1 MKKRIKGKGLLIRDR
16 GNFPPSARSILQKV
30 GNESITSLKIVRT
43 PLSNTVK
50 DILNVIS
57 LGKFQKIYEKY
68 YDKLFHISLLIN
80 NKYNLEKNEVI

>member
-16 GNFPPSARSILQKV
+16 GKLPPSARSLLQKV
-30 GNESITSLKIVRT
+30 GNESIKSLKIVRT

-57 LGKFQKIYEKY
+57 
-68 YDKLFHISLLIN
+68 
-80 NKYNLEKNEVI
+80 